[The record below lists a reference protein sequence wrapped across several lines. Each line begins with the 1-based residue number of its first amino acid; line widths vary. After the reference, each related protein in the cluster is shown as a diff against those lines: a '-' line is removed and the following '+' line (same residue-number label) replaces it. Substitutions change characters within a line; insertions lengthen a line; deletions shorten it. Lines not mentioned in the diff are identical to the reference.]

1 MSQTEPTPEATIKTR
16 TYTNPVYKG
25 YFADPFV
32 WEYQGVYYA
41 IGTGPAEAKGEMEEI
56 ADAAQ
61 TNSTDEL
68 RVFPLLRSFDFL
80 NWDFVG
86 NALLRPDPA
95 LGDNFWAPEVAYSE
109 GTFYL
114 YYSVGHED
122 KDHQLRV
129 ATSNDPLGPYQD
141 VGEPLLDP
149 KSCPFAIDPHPF
161 RDDDGQWYLF
171 YARDFL
177 DTEGGVRAGTA
188 LMVDRLEGMTKLA
201 GEGRVVLRARC
212 DWQRFLVNRPMYGG
226 IYDWHTL
233 EGPCVRKYADRYYCF
248 YSGGRWETDSYG
260 VDYGVADNVMGPYS
274 DAGNEAGPRVLR
286 SLPGYVLGPGH
297 NSIVLGP
304 DGQTDYIV
312 YHAWDIN
319 MEARRM
325 CLDKLIWTPD
335 GPRCDGPT
343 WMPQT
348 LPARTQ

>member
-1 MSQTEPTPEATIKTR
+1 VTSS
-16 TYTNPVYKG
+16 YTNPVYKG

-56 ADAAQ
+56 ADATQA
-61 TNSTDEL
+61 NSTKEL

-86 NALLRPDPA
+86 NALQRPDPA

-129 ATSNDPLGPYQD
+129 ATSTDPLGPYQD
-141 VGEPLLDP
+141 VGETLVDP
-149 KSCPFAIDPHPF
+149 NSCPFAIDPHPF

-188 LMVDRLEGMTKLA
+188 LMVDRLEAMTKLA

-212 DWQRFLVNRPMYGG
+212 DWQRFLANRPMYGG

-233 EGPCVRKYADRYYCF
+233 EGACVRKYAGRYYCF

-286 SLPGYVLGPGH
+286 SRPGYVLGPGH
-297 NSIVLGP
+297 NSIVVGP

-312 YHAWDIN
+312 YHAWDTN

-335 GPRCDGPT
+335 GPRCNGPT
-343 WMPQT
+343 WTPQT
-348 LPARTQ
+348 IA